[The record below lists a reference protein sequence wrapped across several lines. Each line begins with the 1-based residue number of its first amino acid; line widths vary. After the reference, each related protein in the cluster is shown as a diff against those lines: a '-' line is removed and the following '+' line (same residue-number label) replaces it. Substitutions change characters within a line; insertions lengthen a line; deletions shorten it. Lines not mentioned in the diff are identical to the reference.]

1 MTRELTWMGLLAT
14 LIIVV
19 VVSVAVMREPSRQ
32 DDALIDLR
40 IDAVTG
46 GTDLFAVNCAVC
58 HGASGEG
65 LGATPPL
72 NSAAVRDMD
81 YDVLTHTI
89 ERGRYNT
96 VMAAYSVNEGGILT
110 NAEIENLVAVIQYAN
125 WQAVAARV
133 DALGLTPS
141 EPVVVEVTDDM
152 LASVSSL
159 PGGET
164 LSVGLQVFATECVA
178 CHGANGEGT
187 TLAPVLNSAEV
198 RARLTDADITRTIEQ
213 GVPGTLMASWRNALS
228 TGEIAGVVEFIRRWE
243 EVDAAGVTL
252 PTITPEPIEITPELI
267 AQGQWLFNITC
278 SQCHGTN
285 GYGTSI
291 APALNNQTF
300 LSETPDV
307 AIQQIIEMGVPDTV
321 MPAWGGW
328 LSETDITSLVAYL
341 RSLEPTA
348 PAIATSSTGTA
359 TGTGTGT
366 GAAGGGPPWRRN

>member
-19 VVSVAVMREPSRQ
+19 VAGVAVMREPSRQ
-32 DDALIDLR
+32 EDALIDQR
-40 IDAVTG
+40 IEAVRA
-46 GTDLFAVNCAVC
+46 GTDLFAENCAVC
-58 HGASGEG
+58 HGSSGEG
-65 LGATPPL
+65 LGATPAL
-72 NSAAVRDMD
+72 NSPAVRDMD
-81 YDVLTHTI
+81 YDVLTHTV

-96 VMAAYSVNEGGILT
+96 VMAAYSVDEGGILT

-125 WQAVAARV
+125 WETVAARV

-152 LASVSSL
+152 LASVRSL
-159 PGGET
+159 PDGET
-164 LSVGLQVFATECVA
+164 VAAGLQVYATECVA

-187 TLAPVLNSAEV
+187 TLAPVLNSQEV
-198 RARLTDADITRTIEQ
+198 RDRLTDADFTRTIEQ
-213 GVPGTLMASWRNALS
+213 GVPGTLMASWRNALTS
-228 TGEIAGVVEFIRRWE
+228 DEIASVVVMLRRWDE
-243 EVDAAGVTL
+243 LDAAGVLL

-267 AQGQWLFNITC
+267 AQGEWLFNITC

-285 GYGTSI
+285 GYGTNI

-300 LSETPDV
+300 LSETSDG
-307 AIQQIIEMGVPDTV
+307 AIKQIISMGVPDTV

-328 LSETDITSLVAYL
+328 LSETDINSLVAYL

-348 PAIATSSTGTA
+348 PAIATS
-359 TGTGTGT
+359 GTGTGT
-366 GAAGGGPPWRRN
+366 NSTNGTGGGGPPWRRN

>member
-1 MTRELTWMGLLAT
+1 MTRELSWMGFLAT

-19 VVSVAVMREPSRQ
+19 VVGVAVMREPSRQ
-32 DDALIDLR
+32 DDALIELR
-40 IDAVTG
+40 IDAVSA
-46 GTDLFAVNCAVC
+46 GTDLFAENCAVC

-81 YDVLTHTI
+81 YDVLSHTI

-110 NAEIENLVAVIQYAN
+110 NAEIDNLVAVIQYAN
-125 WQAVAARV
+125 WQTVAARV

-152 LASVSSL
+152 LASVHSL
-159 PGGET
+159 PDGET
-164 LSVGLQVFATECVA
+164 LAAGLQVFATECVA

-187 TLAPVLNSAEV
+187 TLAPVLNSPEV
-198 RARLTDADITRTIEQ
+198 RARLTDTDFTRTIEQ

-228 TGEIAGVVEFIRRWE
+228 TNEIASVVAMLRRWE
-243 EVDAAGVTL
+243 ELDAAGILL
-252 PTITPEPIEITPELI
+252 PTITPEPVEITPELI

-300 LSETPDV
+300 LSETPDA
-307 AIQQIIEMGVPDTV
+307 AIQQIISMGVPDTV

-328 LSETDITSLVAYL
+328 LSETDITALVAYL

-348 PAIATSSTGTA
+348 PAIATSSTGTGA
-359 TGTGTGT
+359 GTT
-366 GAAGGGPPWRRN
+366 GAVGGGPPWQRN